1 MASTP
6 ASCEKTCHISTVRNV
21 CPGPKARRDKPGR
34 EGTHTQHNAAYYR
47 IELAMNIARYMMF
60 FVFGMLLGLLL
71 SALLPSLTLW
81 LLG

>member
-1 MASTP
+1 
-6 ASCEKTCHISTVRNV
+6 
-21 CPGPKARRDKPGR
+21 
-34 EGTHTQHNAAYYR
+34 
-47 IELAMNIARYMMF
+47 MNIVRYMMF